1 VNQIH
6 NTIPKHERIDVLSEY
21 IRLGQLEFVQD
32 INPLLLREADEFPFS
47 DHDNCLDALSMI
59 VLQLRKEG
67 LLDVVEIMGVW
78 SY

>member
-21 IRLGQLEFVQD
+21 IRLGQLAFAQD

-47 DHDNCLDALSMI
+47 EHDDCLDALSMI
-59 VLQLRKEG
+59 VLQLRKMSM
-67 LLDVVEIMGVW
+67 LDAVEFRDVW
-78 SY
+78 S